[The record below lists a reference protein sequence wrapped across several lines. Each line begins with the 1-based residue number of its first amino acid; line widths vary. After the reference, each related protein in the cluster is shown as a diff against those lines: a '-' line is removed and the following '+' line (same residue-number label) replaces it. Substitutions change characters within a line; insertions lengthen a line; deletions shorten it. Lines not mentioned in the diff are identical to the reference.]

1 MVNKS
6 KGPSKGSKKPAPRR
20 PDVIQP
26 ESWTGYPK
34 KKPCNCPVE
43 TLGKTS
49 GGGKRAS

>member
-1 MVNKS
+1 MVK
-6 KGPSKGSKKPAPRR
+6 KQSKKAPKERR

-43 TLGKTS
+43 TLGKTA
-49 GGGKRAS
+49 GGGKGAA